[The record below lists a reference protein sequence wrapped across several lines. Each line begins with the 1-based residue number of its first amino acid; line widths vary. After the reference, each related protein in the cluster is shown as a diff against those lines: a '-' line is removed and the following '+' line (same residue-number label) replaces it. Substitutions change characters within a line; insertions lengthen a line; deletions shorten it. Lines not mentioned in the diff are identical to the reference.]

1 MSEIKIF
8 DISFIVRNAPV
19 VVAFP
24 QKAARKA
31 SEFAAS
37 VRLEKFKLFNKCKEI
52 FLFLVSL
59 GCGTTSSE
67 NCTYFESTNNG
78 GGKIWSRYWARIL
91 T

>member
-1 MSEIKIF
+1 MSEIKII

-37 VRLEKFKLFNKCKEI
+37 VRLKIKI
-52 FLFLVSL
+52 FH
-59 GCGTTSSE
+59 
-67 NCTYFESTNNG
+67 
-78 GGKIWSRYWARIL
+78 
-91 T
+91 